1 MSDNANQTQPAGVNP
16 VAADLAWDDFV
27 RAAKAFAPY
36 LDQWEK
42 VTFPT
47 DLGTVYLSIGRKDP
61 YPDSF
66 EAIP

>member
-1 MSDNANQTQPAGVNP
+1 VSDPTPTNP

-47 DLGTVYLSIGRKDP
+47 EHGTVYLSIGRQDP
-61 YPDSF
+61 HPDTF